1 MPGSNKFF
9 VQTWMNQDNPQK
21 REKYI
26 KQKFPYLDALFTG
39 NDKDSN
45 PLLSILKNGIQQEKK
60 IRGLFQKLLLL
71 T

>member
-1 MPGSNKFF
+1 
-9 VQTWMNQDNPQK
+9 MNQDNPQK

-60 IRGLFQKLLLL
+60 IRGLF
-71 T
+71 